1 VYGQCETGWVTTIGG
16 VPTGSQASVGF
27 AMCVDENGFVYAV
40 SSEYRSDSLLVGG
53 NWIQGA
59 GNGNIQN
66 RDFYVVKYSPSGTV
80 IWTMYFGGKNQDYPK
95 DAALDSEGNLYITGQ
110 FRDTLDFNGQN
121 AIISTGTQDIFLCKI
136 SSEGIFQW
144 VCKYGN
150 SVARGISVDVDANG
164 VYMAGVFF
172 TDSIVVGDSIFYCA
186 PPSGQSDVVVMK
198 HDLNGNLGWSR
209 HLTGQN
215 SQQVGALSVN
225 NGKVVLAGVYLEE
238 FIATEQTL
246 SGNSS
251 YNYYLLSMNSTD
263 GAIEWIQQSDGGGL
277 SAIVENIV
285 FDDEGNIYLSGRF
298 NTNTISF
305 QNIQTQNNGQYDY
318 FILRTSSSGVPE
330 WITSSDGSGF
340 EVAYGIAISGNNLL
354 VIGGFSQSSFNVGD
368 DILVNPGDEDIFLA
382 TYNLSNGEGICAESY
397 HGDGVEIG
405 LTLSS
410 LDDTVYVQGLFTN
423 DVILDGMTISPLGN
437 QDLFI
442 WKTCVPCNSLTVSG
456 KTLTERSIKLRVS
469 PNPTTTHTQISY
481 RTPQGTRPMLHLTDM
496 LGRTV
501 QTVQLAG
508 HEGTYTLDASALG
521 TGVYFCSL
529 VNGAEVLATQKLS
542 VIRNE

>member
-1 VYGQCETGWVTTIGG
+1 
-16 VPTGSQASVGF
+16 
-27 AMCVDENGFVYAV
+27 
-40 SSEYRSDSLLVGG
+40 
-53 NWIQGA
+53 
-59 GNGNIQN
+59 
-66 RDFYVVKYSPSGTV
+66 
-80 IWTMYFGGKNQDYPK
+80 
-95 DAALDSEGNLYITGQ
+95 
-110 FRDTLDFNGQN
+110 
-121 AIISTGTQDIFLCKI
+121 
-136 SSEGIFQW
+136 
-144 VCKYGN
+144 
-150 SVARGISVDVDANG
+150 
-164 VYMAGVFF
+164 
-172 TDSIVVGDSIFYCA
+172 
-186 PPSGQSDVVVMK
+186 
-198 HDLNGNLGWSR
+198 
-209 HLTGQN
+209 
-215 SQQVGALSVN
+215 
-225 NGKVVLAGVYLEE
+225 
-238 FIATEQTL
+238 
-246 SGNSS
+246 
-251 YNYYLLSMNSTD
+251 MNSTD

-318 FILRTSSSGVPE
+318 FILRT
-330 WITSSDGSGF
+330 
-340 EVAYGIAISGNNLL
+340 SGNNLL

-456 KTLTERSIKLRVS
+456 KTLTERSIKLRVY
-469 PNPTTTHTQISY
+469 PNPFTTQTKLTY

-508 HEGTYTLDASALG
+508 HEGTYTLEAAGLG

-529 VNGAEVLATQKLS
+529 VNGAEVLATTKL
-542 VIRNE
+542 VVQR